1 MSTESGDKKG
11 RRKGIKSVDSTQE
24 LPLGWP
30 TAQFQ
35 RTQMGVDSHLNIEV
49 VSASSELAA
58 AVEEAAIFYANAQSA
73 EAKGSLSHAVQKENL
88 APAAER
94 LWLMLLDLHRELGER
109 AEFDT
114 RAQEY
119 AKRFE
124 CDRPQFE
131 LEAVA
136 APPDALRAPREILGH
151 AKAFLGVIEEA
162 GASRTRVQVDCTEL
176 KRVDFVSAAALLNI
190 AADLNRDGKRLELEN
205 VNELVAALFEVMG
218 VAALAKVTTRH

>member
-1 MSTESGDKKG
+1 VSSDSRDKKA
-11 RRKGIKSVDSTQE
+11 RKGAKALDSTQE

-30 TAQFQ
+30 TAQLQ

-73 EAKGSLSHAVQKENL
+73 EAKDSLSHAVQKENL

-94 LWLMLLDLHRELGER
+94 LWLMLLDLHRQLGER
-109 AEFDT
+109 AEFEA
-114 RAQEY
+114 RAHEY

-124 CDRPQFE
+124 CERPQFE
-131 LEAVA
+131 LEEVA
-136 APPDALRAPREILGH
+136 AAPDALRAPHEVVSN

-162 GASRTRVQVDCTEL
+162 SASRTRVQVDCTEL
-176 KRVDFVSAAALLNI
+176 QRVDFVSAAALLNI
-190 AADLNRDGKRLELEN
+190 AARLNRDGKRLELEN